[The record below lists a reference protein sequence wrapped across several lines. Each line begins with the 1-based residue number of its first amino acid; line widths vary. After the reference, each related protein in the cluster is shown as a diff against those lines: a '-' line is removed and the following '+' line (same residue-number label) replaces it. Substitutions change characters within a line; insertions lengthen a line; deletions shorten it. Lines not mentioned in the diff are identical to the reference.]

1 MNSRDT
7 SSWMND
13 AARAVCVTGLF
24 ALAACGGQEQTAA
37 QGGTAKVLRGPLVV
51 TVQEGGELQSA
62 NPTVVRSE
70 IEGRATI
77 LELIPEGTAVKKG
90 DRIGRLDAASIEDK
104 LNRQEIQLE
113 KARSNLLK
121 SEQDVEV
128 QKKKNAEADT
138 AARTDHELAINALKG
153 YEEGKQPLLVAK
165 LQSELTVAVEKLK
178 RAEKQ
183 AAASRRLKEKSFISQ
198 TELEADE
205 LMEKQSR
212 EAVDIA
218 TRSLEQLQRWEAP
231 DEVKKLQADVEVK
244 SIALERV
251 RQQAKS
257 EMQQLEDALA
267 ASKKAHVLEKD
278 ARDKLSAQMSKAVII
293 ASSDGI
299 VVYGRQERGRMGG
312 SEPMGIG
319 KEVHE
324 QEEIVRIPDLSSM
337 IVEVDVHETAIKK
350 LQRGQ
355 HAHLKVDALPGRSF
369 SAVVDRV
376 ALVASSQSS
385 WFNPDLKVYETV
397 LRVEGDVE
405 GMKPGMHAEVVVGIG
420 TVTDALQIPLQA
432 VREVGGRNWV
442 YVRKSDGSPEL
453 REVRLGDHNET
464 NVEVKD
470 GLAENEE
477 VFLHKPAGALAPPA
491 GNPEEPPV
499 SGPAKSGAGAGA
511 PGGMGGSGSG
521 AARPMDDGNMPGG
534 AAGPGGMTEE
544 QKKAMRERMQNMTPE
559 QREEM
564 KNRMGGRG
572 GRGGQQGQ
580 GNGANPAGARGDGK
594 D

>member
-1 MNSRDT
+1 MNSRDI

-13 AARAVCVTGLF
+13 ARRVLCLTGL
-24 ALAACGGQEQTAA
+24 LAFVACGDPDEAAA

-113 KARSNLLK
+113 KARSGLLK

-153 YEEGKQPLLVAK
+153 YEEGKQPLLIAK

-218 TRSLEQLQRWEAP
+218 TRSLEQLQKWEAP

-267 ASKKAHVLEKD
+267 ASRKAHVLEKD
-278 ARDKLSAQMSKAVII
+278 ARDKLSAQMSKAVIN

-337 IVEVDVHETAIKK
+337 IVEVDVHETAVKK

-420 TVTDALQIPLQA
+420 TVANALQIPLQA

-442 YVRKSDGSPEL
+442 YVRKGDGSPEL

-477 VFLHKPAGALAPPA
+477 VFLHKPTGAPAPPP
-491 GNPEEPPV
+491 GNPEQPPSTEPAKP
-499 SGPAKSGAGAGA
+499 GPASG
-511 PGGMGGSGSG
+511 GGMGAQGG
-521 AARPMDDGNMPGG
+521 AARPMDDGNMPSGG
-534 AAGPGGMTEE
+534 AGSGGMTEE

-559 QREEM
+559 EREEM
-564 KNRMGGRG
+564 KKRMGSRG
-572 GRGGQQGQ
+572 GRAGQPGGQGA
-580 GNGANPAGARGDGK
+580 GANPAGARGDGK

>member
-1 MNSRDT
+1 MNLRDT
-7 SSWMND
+7 FSWTSES
-13 AARAVCVTGLF
+13 RRLL
-24 ALAACGGQEQTAA
+24 ALAGLLVCTACGGEVVTAT
-37 QGGTAKVLRGPLVV
+37 QGGTAKAIRAALVV

-77 LELIPEGTAVKKG
+77 LELVPEGTAVKKG
-90 DRIGRLDAASIEDK
+90 DRIARLDAASIEDK
-104 LNRQEIQLE
+104 LNRQEILLE
-113 KARSNLLK
+113 KARSSLLK
-121 SEQDVEV
+121 AEQDVEV
-128 QKKKNAEADT
+128 QKKKNAEAET
-138 AARTDHELAINALKG
+138 AARTEHELAANALKG
-153 YEEGKQPLLVAK
+153 YQEGKRPLLEAK

-218 TRSLEQLQRWEAP
+218 NRSLEQLQKWEAP
-231 DEVKKLQADVEVK
+231 DEVKKLQADLEVK
-244 SIALERV
+244 AIALERV
-251 RQQAKS
+251 RQQASS

-267 ASKKAHVLEKD
+267 ASRKAHVLEKD
-278 ARDKLSAQMSKAVII
+278 ARDKLSAQMGRAVIL
-293 ASSDGI
+293 APSDGI

-324 QEEIVRIPDLSSM
+324 QEEIVRIPDLSAM
-337 IVEVDVHETAIKK
+337 VVEVDVHETAVKK

-355 HAHLKVDALPGRSF
+355 KAHVKVDALPGRSF
-369 SAVVDRV
+369 SAAVDRV

-397 LRVEGDVE
+397 MRVEGDVE
-405 GMKPGMHAEVVVGIG
+405 GMKPGMHAEVVIGIG
-420 TVTDALQIPLQA
+420 SIADALQIPLQA
-432 VREVGGRNWV
+432 VREVAGRNWV

-453 REVRLGDHNET
+453 REVKLGDHNES
-464 NVEVKD
+464 NVEVKS
-470 GLAENEE
+470 GLVENED
-477 VFLHKPAGALAPPA
+477 VFLHRPAGAPAPPA
-491 GNPEEPPV
+491 GTENPGIMPTGSSAT
-499 SGPAKSGAGAGA
+499 SGTGTKPSGNASGGSRPMDDSNV
-511 PGGMGGSGSG
+511 PGGTMGGSG
-521 AARPMDDGNMPGG
+521 
-534 AAGPGGMTEE
+534 MTDE

-564 KNRMGGRG
+564 RKRMGRAG
-572 GRGGQQGQ
+572 GGGASSGGAAPNAPSDK
-580 GNGANPAGARGDGK
+580 GNGK